1 MRQMLCTTPLSSF
14 LGPVMALLLGA
25 SSAQVLA
32 TPETA
37 QVPPSLPAATAT
49 AASAAQAGDIPLRI
63 SHSVAPV
70 YPAKARKE
78 GMHGTV
84 KVEVGISAEGLLTD
98 IQILD
103 TPGELLSDAV
113 RAALRQ
119 TRYQAMVR
127 NGEPVAT
134 RMRQEF
140 RFYP

>member
-1 MRQMLCTTPLSSF
+1 MRQMHCNMPHSLPHSAL
-14 LGPVMALLLGA
+14 LGPVMAALLGA
-25 SSAQVLA
+25 ISAQALA
-32 TPETA
+32 TPATPA
-37 QVPPSLPAATAT
+37 PPEAPAS
-49 AASAAQAGDIPLRI
+49 AASAARPGDIPLRI
-63 SHSVAPV
+63 SHSVAPL
-70 YPAKARKE
+70 YPAKARRE

-103 TPGELLSDAV
+103 SPGELLSEAV
-113 RAALRQ
+113 RTALRQ
-119 TRYQAMVR
+119 TRYKPLVQ